1 MEILSSFDPFL
12 LWGRVSLNSLVY
24 PGSFLGLW
32 NRKDVDHVASPAIHG
47 RGPRLPLL
55 QWLGSVPLLWKGCVP
70 APHTHTPTPSPPRKD
85 LHTLGCCLHSSGHEG
100 AVELPVHG
108 TSWRGRV
115 VRLVPEVLD
124 FLWYLWICIECI
136 LSNLAVQTRQLVVLV
151 GCFCFFS
158 SSPSLLPL
166 AKRFLGKL
174 NL

>member
-1 MEILSSFDPFL
+1 MLVWTAWCTQDPFWDSEIGKML
-12 LWGRVSLNSLVY
+12 IMLHRPPSTEGGHVY
-24 PGSFLGLW
+24 HCYSGW
-32 NRKDVDHVASPAIHG
+32 AASPSSG
-47 RGPRLPLL
+47 RAVYLP
-55 QWLGSVPLLWKGCVP
+55 PP
-70 APHTHTPTPSPPRKD
+70 HTPTPSPPRKD
-85 LHTLGCCLHSSGHEG
+85 LHTLGFCLHSSGHEG